1 LIDHL
6 IKIGKV
12 KSEHRETIMAALRKR
27 ESAMTT
33 GIGFGVGIPHA
44 STSCIWEIVTA
55 LGRSKQPINFDAP
68 DGQPV
73 GLVILF
79 LVPPGQLKKHLHTMT
94 QFAKLL
100 QEPEIYRSLMQ
111 ALDARAMFQII
122 YAHAKS
128 ITLAT

>member
-1 LIDHL
+1 
-6 IKIGKV
+6 
-12 KSEHRETIMAALRKR
+12 MAALRKR

-44 STSCIWEIVTA
+44 STSCVRESVAA

-73 GLVILF
+73 SLVILF
-79 LVPPGQLKKHLHTMT
+79 LVPPGQLKKHLRTMT

-100 QEPEIYRSLMQ
+100 QKPEVHLGLMQ

-128 ITLAT
+128 ITLATQP